1 MSTDVRTARQG
12 AEDGFHEIQLSGK
25 QLVFLFMATT
35 VVSIVIFLCGVLV
48 GRGARVEASPEFV
61 DAAASAPADQAA
73 PTSGDPVV
81 SSAAPAQAAGPAD
94 AGAPTKA
101 DSEDFNYMNML
112 KAEQSTNEVPQPPAE
127 TTAEPPAA
135 PAVLQPP
142 SDPPTS
148 TKPLE
153 KVPPAAAPAKAAASP
168 AAPVSAAAAPAKP
181 AAAGSLTIQ
190 VAALKER
197 SEADRVAKRLQ
208 SKGYEAYVAEPAPG
222 TAMFRVRVGHF
233 SDKSEAEKVKNRL
246 AKEEKFRPWVT
257 R

>member
-1 MSTDVRTARQG
+1 M
-12 AEDGFHEIQLSGK
+12 
-25 QLVFLFMATT
+25 
-35 VVSIVIFLCGVLV
+35 
-48 GRGARVEASPEFV
+48 
-61 DAAASAPADQAA
+61 
-73 PTSGDPVV
+73 
-81 SSAAPAQAAGPAD
+81 SSAAPAQAAAPGD

-101 DSEDFNYMNML
+101 DNEDFNYMNML

-135 PAVLQPP
+135 AAAVLQPP
-142 SDPPTS
+142 ADPPTS

-153 KVPPAAAPAKAAASP
+153 KAPPAAAPAPATPPAAAPSN
-168 AAPVSAAAAPAKP
+168 AAAAPAKP

-197 SEADRVAKRLQ
+197 SRPTASPSGSSRRAID
-208 SKGYEAYVAEPAPG
+208 AYVAEPAPG

-233 SDKSEAEKVKNRL
+233 SDKSEAEKIKNRL